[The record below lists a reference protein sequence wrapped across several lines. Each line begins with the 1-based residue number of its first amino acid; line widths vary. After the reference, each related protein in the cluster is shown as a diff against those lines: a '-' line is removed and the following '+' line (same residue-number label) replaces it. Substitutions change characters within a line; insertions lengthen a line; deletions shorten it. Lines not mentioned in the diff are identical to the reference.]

1 MKDLNDN
8 KKFWKKMKPFF
19 SVKGLQTNNII
30 FKDKNRLVTEIS
42 VIANTFNNHFINI
55 TNNLNLKPS
64 IPQI

>member
-1 MKDLNDN
+1 MKDLSDN

>member
-42 VIANTFNNHFINI
+42 VIANTFNNHFVNI

>member
-8 KKFWKKMKPFF
+8 KNFWKKMKPFF

>member
-30 FKDKNRLVTEIS
+30 FKDKNRLVTEIL
-42 VIANTFNNHFINI
+42 VIANTFN
-55 TNNLNLKPS
+55 
-64 IPQI
+64 

>member
-64 IPQI
+64 IPHI

>member
-19 SVKGLQTNNII
+19 SVKGLQTDNII

>member
-19 SVKGLQTNNII
+19 SVKGLQTNKII